1 MVLSDEDRQKDL
13 QSTWGG
19 DGTWPSRTEL
29 GLEEWPGCEVCAS
42 LDLQQ

>member
-1 MVLSDEDRQKDL
+1 MGRGRNMAL
-13 QSTWGG
+13 QAASLEK
-19 DGTWPSRTEL
+19 EL